1 VQAYDGMIHE
11 TKSFLLFINI
21 FNKVVAIQSLAL
33 WALWAEHFAETN
45 LYWVR
50 TPRIRILN
58 SNIQACIV
66 VEITAL
72 IWTDG
77 LTDMARSPQLV
88 ILIKNTF
95 TLQVRKRFLLLV
107 AYFPTNTIYR
117 FTLQVTDIIKRIKS
131 CIIIKDINKT
141 YYLLALEIK

>member
-1 VQAYDGMIHE
+1 MGVMGRA
-11 TKSFLLFINI
+11 LPR
-21 FNKVVAIQSLAL
+21 NKLTLRTRTNLRCERAL
-33 WALWAEHFAETN
+33 EWAGHTDETN
-45 LYWVR
+45 LHCVR

-66 VEITAL
+66 VEITAV

-95 TLQVRKRFLLLV
+95 TLQVRKRFLLPV

>member
-1 VQAYDGMIHE
+1 
-11 TKSFLLFINI
+11 
-21 FNKVVAIQSLAL
+21 
-33 WALWAEHFAETN
+33 
-45 LYWVR
+45 
-50 TPRIRILN
+50 
-58 SNIQACIV
+58 
-66 VEITAL
+66 
-72 IWTDG
+72 
-77 LTDMARSPQLV
+77 MARSPQLV

-95 TLQVRKRFLLLV
+95 TLQVRKRFLLPV